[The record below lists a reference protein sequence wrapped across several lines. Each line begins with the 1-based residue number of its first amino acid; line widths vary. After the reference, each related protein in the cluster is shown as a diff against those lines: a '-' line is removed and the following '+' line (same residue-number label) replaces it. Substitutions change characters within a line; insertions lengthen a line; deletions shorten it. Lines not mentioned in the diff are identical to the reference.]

1 VKKTIVVLLAVL
13 AFLAMPVYSHA
24 APLGLTLGVEAEAT
38 DLTNTA
44 EDDELNMTLK
54 PFIDY
59 ALGDTGFLFEL
70 NYKVPVLPDVDDGW
84 AEAWEEYDFSAAGLD
99 FAIGNDNI
107 WYAALDD
114 DAIEGS
120 IYASATYGLAMV
132 EGLSVAA
139 ELDGYYA
146 AAGSDNDVI
155 FDAIVTP
162 TYSADLGPGKLAL
175 KLRNYIHL
183 YEKDTDANF
192 SYVEL
197 RASYALPVGPVTVK
211 LDLRPRLAGK
221 AMTDD
226 TIPLP
231 NYGSYSGGPAL
242 SEESA
247 EFTMKVLLTV
257 SCDL

>member
-1 VKKTIVVLLAVL
+1 VKKTLVVLLAVL
-13 AFLAMPVYSHA
+13 ALSAIPVYSQA

-38 DLTNTA
+38 DITNQA

-70 NYKVPVLPDVDDGW
+70 NYKVPVLPDVDDG
-84 AEAWEEYDFSAAGLD
+84 AIEAWEEYDFSAADFD

-107 WYAALDD
+107 YYAALDD

-120 IYASATYGLAMV
+120 IYGIATYGLAMV
-132 EGLSVAA
+132 EGLSVSA
-139 ELDGYYA
+139 ELDAYYA
-146 AAGSDNDVI
+146 AAGSDNNLI

-162 TYSADLGPGKLAL
+162 TYSKDLGPGNLTL
-175 KLRNYIHL
+175 KLRNYVHL

-197 RASYALPVGPVTVK
+197 RASYEMPVGPVSVK
-211 LDLRPRLAGK
+211 LDLRPRFAGE
-221 AMTDD
+221 AVS
-226 TIPLP
+226 
-231 NYGSYSGGPAL
+231 YGSYSGGPAL
-242 SEESA
+242 SEEDA
-247 EFTMKVLLTV
+247 ELTLKALLTV
-257 SCDL
+257 SYKL